1 MMEWIVITSP
11 GFLQGEADFIDR
23 LFNHGLD
30 RLHLRKPGADIGECR
45 RLLDGISREWL
56 PRIVVHDN
64 FGLCREYGLGGVHLN
79 GRNPMAP
86 PNHEGS
92 VSRSCHSLEEISR
105 YKGECDYLTLSPIFN
120 SISKQGYMAAFDP
133 EQLAAARDSGL
144 IDSRVMALGGVTLEN
159 IPRVRELGFGGV
171 AILGDVWQR
180 MADGSVDEYLA
191 SLRKAL

>member
-1 MMEWIVITSP
+1 MEWIVITSP

-23 LFNHGLD
+23 LFGHGLD
-30 RLHLRKPGADIGECR
+30 RLHLRKPGAEIGECR
-45 RLLDGISREWL
+45 RLLDGIRREWL
-56 PRIVVHDN
+56 PQIVVHDN

-79 GRNPMAP
+79 GRNPIAP

-120 SISKQGYMAAFDP
+120 SISKQGYMAAFGP
-133 EQLAAARDSGL
+133 GQLAAARDSGL
-144 IDSRVMALGGVTLEN
+144 IDRRVIALGGVTLEN
-159 IPRVRELGFGGV
+159 IPRVKELGFGGV

-180 MADGSVDEYLA
+180 MADDCVDEYLA

>member
-1 MMEWIVITSP
+1 MEWIVITSP

-23 LFNHGLD
+23 LFGHGLD

-120 SISKQGYMAAFDP
+120 SISKQGYMAAFGP
-133 EQLAAARDSGL
+133 GQLAAARDSGL
-144 IDSRVMALGGVTLEN
+144 IDRRVIALGGVTLEN
-159 IPRVRELGFGGV
+159 IPRVKELGFGGV

-180 MADGSVDEYLA
+180 MADGNVDEYLA
-191 SLRKAL
+191 LLRKAL

>member
-1 MMEWIVITSP
+1 MMECIVITSP

-23 LFNHGLD
+23 LFGHGLD

-120 SISKQGYMAAFDP
+120 SISKQGYMAAFEP
-133 EQLAAARDSGL
+133 GQLAAARDSGL
-144 IDSRVMALGGVTLEN
+144 IDSRVIALGGVTLEN
-159 IPRVRELGFGGV
+159 IPRVKELGFGGV

-180 MADGSVDEYLA
+180 MADDSVDEYLA

>member
-1 MMEWIVITSP
+1 MEWIVITSP

-23 LFNHGLD
+23 LFGHGLD

-86 PNHEGS
+86 PNHKGS

-120 SISKQGYMAAFDP
+120 SISKQGYMAAFGP
-133 EQLAAARDSGL
+133 GQLAAARDSGL
-144 IDSRVMALGGVTLEN
+144 IDRRVIALGGVTLEN
-159 IPRVRELGFGGV
+159 IPRVKELGFGGV

>member
-1 MMEWIVITSP
+1 MEWIVITSP
-11 GFLQGEADFIDR
+11 GFIQGEADFIDR
-23 LFNHGLD
+23 LFGHGLD

-56 PRIVVHDN
+56 PQIVVHDN

-105 YKGECDYLTLSPIFN
+105 YKEECDYLTLSPIFN
-120 SISKQGYMAAFDP
+120 SISKQGYMAAFGP
-133 EQLAAARDSGL
+133 GQLAAARDSGL
-144 IDSRVMALGGVTLEN
+144 IDRRVIALGGVTLEN
-159 IPRVRELGFGGV
+159 IPRVKELGFGGV

>member
-1 MMEWIVITSP
+1 MEWIVITSP

-30 RLHLRKPGADIGECR
+30 RLHLRKPGAEIGECR

-120 SISKQGYMAAFDP
+120 SISKQGYMAAFEP

-144 IDSRVMALGGVTLEN
+144 IDRRVIALGGVTLEN
-159 IPRVRELGFGGV
+159 IPRVKELGFGGV

>member
-1 MMEWIVITSP
+1 MEWIVITSP
-11 GFLQGEADFIDR
+11 GFLQGEADFINR

-105 YKGECDYLTLSPIFN
+105 YKGDCDYLTLSPIFN
-120 SISKQGYMAAFDP
+120 SISKQGYMAAFEP

>member
-1 MMEWIVITSP
+1 MDWIVITSP

-23 LFNHGLD
+23 LFGHGLD
-30 RLHLRKPGADIGECR
+30 RLHLRKPGAEIGECR

-56 PRIVVHDN
+56 PQIVVHDN

-120 SISKQGYMAAFDP
+120 SISKQGYMAAFGP
-133 EQLAAARDSGL
+133 GQLAAARDSGL

-159 IPRVRELGFGGV
+159 IPRVKELGFGGV

>member
-11 GFLQGEADFIDR
+11 GFLRGEADFIDR
-23 LFNHGLD
+23 LFGHGLD

-120 SISKQGYMAAFDP
+120 SISKQGYMAAFGP
-133 EQLAAARDSGL
+133 GQLAAARDSGL
-144 IDSRVMALGGVTLEN
+144 IDRRVIALGGVTLEN
-159 IPRVRELGFGGV
+159 IPRVKELGFGGV

>member
-1 MMEWIVITSP
+1 MEWIVITSP

-30 RLHLRKPGADIGECR
+30 RLHLRKPGAEIGECR

-120 SISKQGYMAAFDP
+120 SISKQRYMAAFGP
-133 EQLAAARDSGL
+133 GQLAAARDSGL
-144 IDSRVMALGGVTLEN
+144 IDRRVIALGGVTLEN
-159 IPRVRELGFGGV
+159 IPRVKELGFGGV

>member
-23 LFNHGLD
+23 LFGHGLD

-120 SISKQGYMAAFDP
+120 SISKQGYMAAFEP

>member
-11 GFLQGEADFIDR
+11 GFIQGEADFIDR
-23 LFNHGLD
+23 LFGHGLD

-56 PRIVVHDN
+56 PQIVVHDN

-120 SISKQGYMAAFDP
+120 SISKQGYMAAFGP
-133 EQLAAARDSGL
+133 GQLAAARDSGL
-144 IDSRVMALGGVTLEN
+144 IDRRVIALGGVTLEN
-159 IPRVRELGFGGV
+159 IPRVKELGFGGV

>member
-11 GFLQGEADFIDR
+11 EFLQGEADFIDR
-23 LFNHGLD
+23 LFGHGLD
-30 RLHLRKPGADIGECR
+30 RLHLRKPGAEIGECR

-120 SISKQGYMAAFDP
+120 SISKQGYMAAFGP
-133 EQLAAARDSGL
+133 GQLAAARDSGL
-144 IDSRVMALGGVTLEN
+144 IDRRVIALGGVTLEN
-159 IPRVRELGFGGV
+159 IPRVKELGFGGV

>member
-1 MMEWIVITSP
+1 MEWIVITSP

-23 LFNHGLD
+23 LFGHGLD

-56 PRIVVHDN
+56 PRSVVHDN

-79 GRNPMAP
+79 GRNPIAP

-120 SISKQGYMAAFDP
+120 SISKQGYMAAFGP
-133 EQLAAARDSGL
+133 GQLAAARDSGL
-144 IDSRVMALGGVTLEN
+144 IDRRVIALGGVTLEN
-159 IPRVRELGFGGV
+159 IPRVKELGFGGV

-180 MADGSVDEYLA
+180 MADGNVDEYLA

>member
-1 MMEWIVITSP
+1 MEWIVITSP
-11 GFLQGEADFIDR
+11 GFLQGEADFINR
-23 LFNHGLD
+23 LFGHGLD

-120 SISKQGYMAAFDP
+120 SISKQGYMAAFGP
-133 EQLAAARDSGL
+133 GQLAAARDSGL
-144 IDSRVMALGGVTLEN
+144 IDRRVIALGGVTLEN
-159 IPRVRELGFGGV
+159 IPRVKELGFGGV

-180 MADGSVDEYLA
+180 MADGNVDEYLA

>member
-1 MMEWIVITSP
+1 MEWIVITSP
-11 GFLQGEADFIDR
+11 EFLQGEADFIDR
-23 LFNHGLD
+23 LFGHGLD
-30 RLHLRKPGADIGECR
+30 RLHLRKPGADIWECR

-56 PRIVVHDN
+56 PQIVVHDN

-120 SISKQGYMAAFDP
+120 SISKQGYMAAFEP
-133 EQLAAARDSGL
+133 GQLAAARDSGL
-144 IDSRVMALGGVTLEN
+144 IDSRVIALGGVTLEN
-159 IPRVRELGFGGV
+159 IPRVKELGFGGV

-180 MADGSVDEYLA
+180 MADGNVDEYLA

>member
-1 MMEWIVITSP
+1 MEWIVITSP

-23 LFNHGLD
+23 LFGHGLD

-92 VSRSCHSLEEISR
+92 GSRSCHSLEEIFR

-120 SISKQGYMAAFDP
+120 SISKQGYMAAFGP
-133 EQLAAARDSGL
+133 GQLAAARDSGL
-144 IDSRVMALGGVTLEN
+144 IDRRVMALGGVTLEN
-159 IPRVRELGFGGV
+159 IPRVKELGFGGV

>member
-1 MMEWIVITSP
+1 MEWIVITSP

-23 LFNHGLD
+23 LFGHGLD
-30 RLHLRKPGADIGECR
+30 RLHLRKPGAEIGECR

-56 PRIVVHDN
+56 PQIVVHDN

-120 SISKQGYMAAFDP
+120 SISKQGYMAAFGP
-133 EQLAAARDSGL
+133 GQLAAARDSGL
-144 IDSRVMALGGVTLEN
+144 IDRRVMALGGVTLEN
-159 IPRVRELGFGGV
+159 IPRVKELGFGGV

>member
-1 MMEWIVITSP
+1 MEWIVITSP
-11 GFLQGEADFIDR
+11 EFLQGEADFIDR
-23 LFNHGLD
+23 LFGHGLD

-56 PRIVVHDN
+56 PQIVVHDN

-120 SISKQGYMAAFDP
+120 SISKQGYMAAFGP
-133 EQLAAARDSGL
+133 GQLAVARDSGL
-144 IDSRVMALGGVTLEN
+144 IDRRVMALGGVTLEN
-159 IPRVRELGFGGV
+159 IPRVKELGFGGV

>member
-1 MMEWIVITSP
+1 MEWIVITSP

-30 RLHLRKPGADIGECR
+30 RLHLRKPGAGIGECR

-120 SISKQGYMAAFDP
+120 SISKQGYMAAFEP
-133 EQLAAARDSGL
+133 GQLAAARDSGL

>member
-23 LFNHGLD
+23 LFGHGLD
-30 RLHLRKPGADIGECR
+30 RLHLRKPGAGIGECR

-56 PRIVVHDN
+56 PQIVVHDN

-120 SISKQGYMAAFDP
+120 SISKQGYMAAFGP
-133 EQLAAARDSGL
+133 GQLAAARDSGL
-144 IDSRVMALGGVTLEN
+144 IDSRVIALGGVTLEN
-159 IPRVRELGFGGV
+159 IPRVKELGFGGV

>member
-1 MMEWIVITSP
+1 MEWIVITSP

-120 SISKQGYMAAFDP
+120 SSSKQGYMAAFGP
-133 EQLAAARDSGL
+133 GQLAAARDSGL
-144 IDSRVMALGGVTLEN
+144 IDSRVIALGGVTLEN
-159 IPRVRELGFGGV
+159 IPRVKELGFGGV

>member
-1 MMEWIVITSP
+1 MEWIVITSP

-23 LFNHGLD
+23 LFGHGLD
-30 RLHLRKPGADIGECR
+30 RLHLRKPGAEIGECR

-56 PRIVVHDN
+56 PRSVVHDN

-120 SISKQGYMAAFDP
+120 SISNQGYMAAFGP
-133 EQLAAARDSGL
+133 GQLAAARDSGL
-144 IDSRVMALGGVTLEN
+144 IDRRVMALGGVTLEN
-159 IPRVRELGFGGV
+159 IPRVKELGFGGV

>member
-1 MMEWIVITSP
+1 MEWIVITSP
-11 GFLQGEADFIDR
+11 GFLRGEADFIDR
-23 LFNHGLD
+23 LFGHGLD

-120 SISKQGYMAAFDP
+120 SISKQGYMAAFGP
-133 EQLAAARDSGL
+133 GQLAAARDSGL
-144 IDSRVMALGGVTLEN
+144 IDSRVIALGGVTLEN
-159 IPRVRELGFGGV
+159 IPRVKELGFGGV

>member
-1 MMEWIVITSP
+1 MEWIVITSP
-11 GFLQGEADFIDR
+11 EFLQGEADFIDR
-23 LFNHGLD
+23 LFGHGLD

-56 PRIVVHDN
+56 PQIVVHDN

-120 SISKQGYMAAFDP
+120 SISKQGYMAAFGP
-133 EQLAAARDSGL
+133 GQLAAARDSGL
-144 IDSRVMALGGVTLEN
+144 IDRRVIALGGVTLEN
-159 IPRVRELGFGGV
+159 IPRVKELGFGGV

>member
-1 MMEWIVITSP
+1 MEWIVITSP

-23 LFNHGLD
+23 LFGHGLD

-56 PRIVVHDN
+56 PQIVVHDN

-86 PNHEGS
+86 PNHDGS

-120 SISKQGYMAAFDP
+120 SISKQGYMAAFGP
-133 EQLAAARDSGL
+133 GQLAAARDSGL
-144 IDSRVMALGGVTLEN
+144 IDRRVIALGGVTLEN

-180 MADGSVDEYLA
+180 MADGSVDEYLT

>member
-1 MMEWIVITSP
+1 MEWIVITSP

-23 LFNHGLD
+23 LFGHGLD
-30 RLHLRKPGADIGECR
+30 RLHLRKPGAEIGECR

-56 PRIVVHDN
+56 PQIVVHDN
-64 FGLCREYGLGGVHLN
+64 FGLCREYGLSGVHLN

-86 PNHEGS
+86 PNHGGS

-120 SISKQGYMAAFDP
+120 SISKQGYMAAFGP
-133 EQLAAARDSGL
+133 GQLAAARDSGL
-144 IDSRVMALGGVTLEN
+144 IDRRVMALGGVTLEN
-159 IPRVRELGFGGV
+159 IPRVKELGFGGV

-180 MADGSVDEYLA
+180 MADGNVDEYLA

>member
-1 MMEWIVITSP
+1 MEWIVITSP
-11 GFLQGEADFIDR
+11 GFIQGEADFIDR
-23 LFNHGLD
+23 LFGHGLD

-56 PRIVVHDN
+56 PQIVVHDN

-92 VSRSCHSLEEISR
+92 VSRSCHSMEEISR

-120 SISKQGYMAAFDP
+120 SISKQGYMAAFGP
-133 EQLAAARDSGL
+133 GQLAAARDSGL
-144 IDSRVMALGGVTLEN
+144 IDRRVIALGGVTLEN
-159 IPRVRELGFGGV
+159 IPRVKELGFGGV

>member
-1 MMEWIVITSP
+1 MEWIVITSP

-120 SISKQGYMAAFDP
+120 SISKQGYMAAFGP
-133 EQLAAARDSGL
+133 GQLAAARDSGL
-144 IDSRVMALGGVTLEN
+144 IDRRVIALGGVTLEN
-159 IPRVRELGFGGV
+159 IPRVKELGFGGV

>member
-1 MMEWIVITSP
+1 MEWIVITSP
-11 GFLQGEADFIDR
+11 GFLQGEADFIDK

-105 YKGECDYLTLSPIFN
+105 YKGDCDYLTLSPIFN
-120 SISKQGYMAAFDP
+120 SISKQGYMAAFEP

-144 IDSRVMALGGVTLEN
+144 IDSRVIALGGVTLEN

-191 SLRKAL
+191 LLRKAL

>member
-1 MMEWIVITSP
+1 MEWIVITSP

-23 LFNHGLD
+23 LFGHGLD
-30 RLHLRKPGADIGECR
+30 RLHLRKPGAGIGECR

-56 PRIVVHDN
+56 PQIVVHDN

-120 SISKQGYMAAFDP
+120 SISKQGYMAAFGP
-133 EQLAAARDSGL
+133 GQLAAARDSGL
-144 IDSRVMALGGVTLEN
+144 IDSRVIALGGVTLEN
-159 IPRVRELGFGGV
+159 IPRVKELGFGGV

-180 MADGSVDEYLA
+180 MADGSVDEHPA

>member
-120 SISKQGYMAAFDP
+120 SISKQGYMAAFEP

-144 IDSRVMALGGVTLEN
+144 IDSRMMALGGVTLEN

>member
-11 GFLQGEADFIDR
+11 GFLQGEADYIDR

-120 SISKQGYMAAFDP
+120 SISKQGYMAAFGP
-133 EQLAAARDSGL
+133 GQLAAARDSGL
-144 IDSRVMALGGVTLEN
+144 IDRRVMALGGVTLEN
-159 IPRVRELGFGGV
+159 IPRVKELGFGGV

>member
-1 MMEWIVITSP
+1 MEWIVITSP

-23 LFNHGLD
+23 LFGHGLD

-120 SISKQGYMAAFDP
+120 SISKQGYMAAFEP

-144 IDSRVMALGGVTLEN
+144 IDRRVMALGGVTLEN

>member
-1 MMEWIVITSP
+1 MEWIVITSP

-23 LFNHGLD
+23 LFGHGLD

-56 PRIVVHDN
+56 PQIVVHDN

-120 SISKQGYMAAFDP
+120 SISKQGYMAAFGP
-133 EQLAAARDSGL
+133 GQLATARDSGL
-144 IDSRVMALGGVTLEN
+144 IDRRVIALGGVTLEN
-159 IPRVRELGFGGV
+159 IPRVKELGFGGV

>member
-11 GFLQGEADFIDR
+11 GFIQGEADFIDR
-23 LFNHGLD
+23 LFGHGLD

-120 SISKQGYMAAFDP
+120 SISKQGYMAAFGP
-133 EQLAAARDSGL
+133 GQLAVARDSGL
-144 IDSRVMALGGVTLEN
+144 IDRRVIALGGVTLEN
-159 IPRVRELGFGGV
+159 IPRVKELGFGGV

-180 MADGSVDEYLA
+180 MADGNVDKYLA

>member
-1 MMEWIVITSP
+1 MEWIVITSP
-11 GFLQGEADFIDR
+11 EFLQGEADFIDR
-23 LFNHGLD
+23 LFGHGLD

-120 SISKQGYMAAFDP
+120 SISKQGYMAAFGP
-133 EQLAAARDSGL
+133 GQLAAARDSGL
-144 IDSRVMALGGVTLEN
+144 IDRRVIALGGVTLEN
-159 IPRVRELGFGGV
+159 IPRVKELGFGGV

>member
-11 GFLQGEADFIDR
+11 EFLQGEADFIDR
-23 LFNHGLD
+23 LFGHGLD

-56 PRIVVHDN
+56 PQIVVHDN

-120 SISKQGYMAAFDP
+120 SISKQGYMAAFGP
-133 EQLAAARDSGL
+133 GQLAVARDSGL
-144 IDSRVMALGGVTLEN
+144 IDRRVMALGGVTLEN
-159 IPRVRELGFGGV
+159 IPRVKELGFGGV